1 MFIEICLA
9 IIASALVTLIIILA
23 KVATKTQESI
33 HRVQVDLNRISIE
46 TTTLLNNLN
55 EFISHDLS
63 KITDETGALV
73 EKLTDLTSDISDKS
87 HSLNFLFKP
96 FSFLRSKLNS
106 DSPSFGG
113 LSLNRDTIPQLLKW
127 IATSV
132 ILIKTTRGFLKKL

>member
-33 HRVQVDLNRISIE
+33 HQVQVDLKRITTE
-46 TTTLLNNLN
+46 TTILINHLN
-55 EFISHDLS
+55 EFISQDLP
-63 KITDETGALV
+63 KITDETGVLV

-87 HSLNFLFKP
+87 NSLNFLFKP
-96 FSFLRSKLNS
+96 FKFLRSKLNS
-106 DSPSFGG
+106 DAPSFGG
-113 LSLNRDTIPQLLKW
+113 LSLSRDTIPQLLKW